1 MFEYFWPKQHRYLL
15 QQLARRE
22 IQAKFRNSWLGLG
35 WAVITPL
42 AMLLVYVFVFQGVFK
57 ARWPGVEQSTT
68 AFGLNLF
75 SGLILFTW
83 FSDVVTRSP
92 RLVAENPNMV
102 TKVIFPLHLLTWVVL
117 LSSGFQAA
125 ISFTVL
131 IIGVFLLGGSIT
143 WSFLLLPLLLVV
155 FVFVLLGLSWFL
167 AGLGVYLPDSQHL
180 VTLLIAP
187 LLFLSPIFYPVSM
200 LPEWLQGIILFNP
213 LTLIIGAVRAV
224 LLGGDWPNLY
234 YLAIYCVAACL
245 VALLGAW
252 SFKKL
257 RQGFA
262 DVI

>member
-1 MFEYFWPKQHRYLL
+1 MFEYFWPKQHSYLL
-15 QQLARRE
+15 RQLTRRE

-42 AMLLVYVFVFQGVFK
+42 AMLLVYVFVFQSVFK
-57 ARWPGVEQSTT
+57 ARWPGVEGS
-68 AFGLNLF
+68 AAGFGLNLF

-83 FSDVVTRSP
+83 FSDVATRST

-102 TKVIFPLHLLTWVVL
+102 TKVIFPLHLLTWVTL

-125 ISFTVL
+125 ISFTLL
-131 IIGVFLLGGSIT
+131 ILGIVLLGEPIT
-143 WSFLLLPLLLVV
+143 WSILLLPLLLLV
-155 FVFVLLGLSWFL
+155 FVFILLGLSWFL

-180 VTLLIAP
+180 VTLLITP

-200 LPEWLQGIILFNP
+200 LPEWLQGIIVFNP

-234 YLAIYCVAACL
+234 YLAAYCVVAFL

>member
-1 MFEYFWPKQHRYLL
+1 MFDYFWPRQHSHLL
-15 QQLARRE
+15 WQLTRRE

-35 WAVITPL
+35 WAILTPL
-42 AMLLVYVFVFQGVFK
+42 AMLLVYVLVFQSVFK
-57 ARWPGVEQSTT
+57 ARWPGVEQSAA

-83 FSDVVTRSP
+83 FSEVVTRSP

-102 TKVIFPLHLLTWVVL
+102 TKVVFPLHLLSWVTL
-117 LSSGFQAA
+117 LSSGFQAL

-131 IIGVFLLGGSIT
+131 MVGIVVLGEPLSWT
-143 WSFLLLPLLLVV
+143 VLLLPLLLLV
-155 FVFVLLGLSWFL
+155 FVCLLLGGSLFL

-180 VTLLIAP
+180 IALLITP
-187 LLFLSPIFYPVSM
+187 LLFLSPVFYPVSL
-200 LPEWLQGIILFNP
+200 LPDWLQGVILFNP
-213 LTLIIGAVRAV
+213 LTLMIEAVRAA
-224 LLGGDWPNLY
+224 LLGGAWPNLY
-234 YLAIYCVAACL
+234 YLAIYCVAAISMA
-245 VALLGAW
+245 VLGAW